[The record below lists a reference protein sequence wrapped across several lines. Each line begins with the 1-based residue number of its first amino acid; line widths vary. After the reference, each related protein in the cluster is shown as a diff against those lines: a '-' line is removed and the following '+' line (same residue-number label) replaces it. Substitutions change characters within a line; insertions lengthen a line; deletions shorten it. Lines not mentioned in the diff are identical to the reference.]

1 MTYVACCHSAP
12 YSFTNKPE
20 KGGWELTKPDT
31 ANNYARQPALI
42 NRFVDMSLYSY
53 AKVSSLS
60 YATYVAGLK
69 NCLIALYVIQ
79 RLAVAGFVSFPAPL
93 FRLARKVSLCCYG
106 KI

>member
-1 MTYVACCHSAP
+1 MALRASL
-12 YSFTNKPE
+12 K

-60 YATYVAGLK
+60 YAPYVARLK
-69 NCLIALYVIQ
+69 NCLLALYVMQ
-79 RLAVAGFVSFPAPL
+79 RLAFASFVSFPIPL
-93 FRLARKVSLCCYG
+93 FQACS
-106 KI
+106 

>member
-20 KGGWELTKPDT
+20 KRGWELTKPDT

-93 FRLARKVSLCCYG
+93 FSFFVKLD
-106 KI
+106 